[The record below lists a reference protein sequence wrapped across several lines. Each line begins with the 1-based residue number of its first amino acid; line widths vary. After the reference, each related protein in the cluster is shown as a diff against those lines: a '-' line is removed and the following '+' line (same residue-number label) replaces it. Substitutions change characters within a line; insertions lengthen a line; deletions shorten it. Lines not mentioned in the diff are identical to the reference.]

1 MSIRWIRSV
10 QVDGR
15 PATLE
20 VMLGHTKIADKCYT
34 RLDQEEERW
43 FHPASLSREAIL
55 HQGIEILKDRLR
67 GAQVMGPNGSP
78 FQWH

>member
-20 VMLGHTKIADKCYT
+20 VMLGHSKIADKCYT
-34 RLDQEEERW
+34 RLDKEEERW
-43 FHPASLSREAIL
+43 FHPVSEYRQDIL
-55 HQGIEILKDRLR
+55 NQGIEILKDRLK
-67 GAQVMGPNGSP
+67 GHQVLAGNGSA